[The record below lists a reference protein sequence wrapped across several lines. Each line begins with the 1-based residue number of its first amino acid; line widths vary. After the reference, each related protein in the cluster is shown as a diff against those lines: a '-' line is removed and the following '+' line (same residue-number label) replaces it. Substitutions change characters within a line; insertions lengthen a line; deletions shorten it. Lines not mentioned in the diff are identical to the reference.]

1 MNDEIPTIELHVRKA
16 ELFKALGHPIRVRVL
31 ELLQG
36 NELSVS
42 MMLAAIAVEPS
53 TLSTHLAVL
62 RRADVVATSR
72 EGTTVTYRLAN
83 PAVAQFLAAAREF
96 LIGTLLRDSSLLNAL
111 ELEAVA
117 AATK

>member
-1 MNDEIPTIELHVRKA
+1 MNNEIPTIELHVRKA

-72 EGTTVTYRLAN
+72 KAPRSSIGLPIRPWRSSSPRRAN
-83 PAVAQFLAAAREF
+83 F
-96 LIGTLLRDSSLLNAL
+96 
-111 ELEAVA
+111 
-117 AATK
+117 